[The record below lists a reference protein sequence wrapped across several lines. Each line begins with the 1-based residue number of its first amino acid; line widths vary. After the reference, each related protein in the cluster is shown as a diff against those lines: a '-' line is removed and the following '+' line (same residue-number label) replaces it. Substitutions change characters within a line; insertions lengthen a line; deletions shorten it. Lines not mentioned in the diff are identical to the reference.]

1 MTQDKISN
9 FLKTFASCFQLA
21 KMYGCKH
28 PEFDKA
34 LNVAYQRLQ
43 SALDSQEQL
52 IIAIVGNELTSGDEI
67 FFDLSKKLSGLI
79 ETLTNKGCEKL
90 IFEKGLTKEEL
101 KVFFSYFLKTEEKKT
116 DLEDYLN
123 SENIKNIQVGKLK
136 SLQKEKKKK
145 EKPGEISADSIYS
158 KALSHTVSSLE
169 SIIEN
174 GSINIVSVDI
184 IVESVVKGLGY
195 YYQEILKLSKLKGK
209 DVTTFSHLLN
219 VSFLAVHFSK
229 NLGFP
234 DAECRKIGMASL
246 FHDIGK
252 LYISNKILKGGKL
265 EKEEFEQI
273 KSHSLLGATLL
284 LNYVDK
290 IGKLAPVVAL
300 EHHLR
305 FDSSGYPKLNF
316 PHRLHFASMLVSLCD
331 VYDALSQRR
340 SYKNNFPPELI
351 YEMMKKGRGSQ
362 FHPEFFDLFFKF
374 IGVWPNGT
382 IVLLSN
388 DKVARV
394 QQQNPDKIF
403 SPKVKIVSD
412 SSNQVV
418 DLSLNQLNL
427 EIKKSL
433 DPYAEGKK
441 YFTP

>member
-1 MTQDKISN
+1 MMQNKISN
-9 FLKTFASCFQLA
+9 FLKVFASCFQLA

-28 PEFDKA
+28 LEFDKA
-34 LNVAYQRLQ
+34 LNDTYQSLQ

-79 ETLTNKGCEKL
+79 ETLAGKDCEKL
-90 IFEKGLTKEEL
+90 IFGKGLTKEEL
-101 KVFFSYFLKTEEKKT
+101 KAFFSYFLKTEEKKT
-116 DLEDYLN
+116 NLEDYLN
-123 SENIKNIQVGKLK
+123 SENINNIKVGKLK
-136 SLQKEKKKK
+136 NLQKEKKKK
-145 EKPGEISADSIYS
+145 EKLGEISADSIYS
-158 KALSHTVSSLE
+158 KALSYIVSSLD

-174 GSINIVSVDI
+174 ESIKMVNIES

-234 DAECRKIGMASL
+234 DTECREIGMASL

-265 EKEEFEQI
+265 GKEEFEQI

-305 FDSSGYPKLNF
+305 FDLSGYPKLNF
-316 PHRLHFASMLVSLCD
+316 SHRLHFVSMLISLCD

-351 YEMMKKGRGSQ
+351 YKIMKKGRGSQ
-362 FHPEFFDLFFKF
+362 FHPELFDLFFKF
-374 IGVWPNGT
+374 MGVWPNGT
-382 IVLLSN
+382 VVLLNN
-388 DKVARV
+388 DKIGCVLE
-394 QQQNPDKIF
+394 QNPHYIF

-418 DLSLNQLNL
+418 DLSLNQSNL

-433 DPYAEGKK
+433 NPYAEGKK
-441 YFTP
+441 YLPS